1 MTSEATEELIR
12 AHWYASIPVQFRN
25 DGKERRG
32 SNQHDRHLS
41 SAIILGPPPRPLL
54 DRWFMS
60 IRMHLTKDQLK
71 ARAAREN
78 CGKPGRR
85 KGEPWTARDRNRAR
99 PKPSLAPVPAEVL
112 RPLSEPTE
120 CSNI

>member
-1 MTSEATEELIR
+1 MISDDVFDKYREA
-12 AHWYASIPVQFRN
+12 WFQGIPTQYRN

-60 IRMHLTKDQLK
+60 IRMHLTK
-71 ARAAREN
+71 
-78 CGKPGRR
+78 G
-85 KGEPWTARDRNRAR
+85 
-99 PKPSLAPVPAEVL
+99 PVEGGAY
-112 RPLSEPTE
+112 
-120 CSNI
+120 